1 MIPGG
6 RRWFSWYIFFEGK
19 ILAFYIVIFAAF
31 LLIYGIGR
39 RKAELPVYIVTGVIF
54 GIYLYFLIRIT
65 QFPVMRTPGMEE
77 ALGGNVWSSINL
89 VPFRDILNRIGVYN
103 VILTIPAGFL
113 APALSRKPRREARKE
128 AQKEARSETR
138 RKIGK
143 ILLFFLPGILIELAQ
158 LMQLIVIGYTLRV
171 IDINDL
177 ICNTLGTALGYVLFR
192 AVKKRTPRII

>member
-1 MIPGG
+1 MA
-6 RRWFSWYIFFEGK
+6 YFFEGK
-19 ILAFYIVIFAAF
+19 ILAFYIVIFVAF

-89 VPFRDILNRIGVYN
+89 VPFRDILNRTGVYN

>member
-89 VPFRDILNRIGVYN
+89 VPFRDILNRTGVYN

-113 APALSRKPRREARKE
+113 APALSRKPRREA
-128 AQKEARSETR
+128 QKEARRETR

>member
-1 MIPGG
+1 MA
-6 RRWFSWYIFFEGK
+6 YFFEGK

-89 VPFRDILNRIGVYN
+89 VPFRDILNRTGVYN

-113 APALSRKPRREARKE
+113 APVLSRKPRGDAQKEARREARREARKE
-128 AQKEARSETR
+128 ARRETR

-158 LMQLIVIGYTLRV
+158 LIQLIVIGYTLRV

>member
-1 MIPGG
+1 MA
-6 RRWFSWYIFFEGK
+6 YFFEGK

-89 VPFRDILNRIGVYN
+89 VPFRDILNRTGVYN

-113 APALSRKPRREARKE
+113 APALSRKPRGDAQKEAR
-128 AQKEARSETR
+128 KEARSETR

>member
-1 MIPGG
+1 MA
-6 RRWFSWYIFFEGK
+6 YFFEGK

-31 LLIYGIGR
+31 LLIYRIGR

-89 VPFRDILNRIGVYN
+89 VPFRDILNRTGVYN

-113 APALSRKPRREARKE
+113 APVLSRKPRGDAQKEARKEARREARKE
-128 AQKEARSETR
+128 ARRETR

-192 AVKKRTPRII
+192 AVKKRAPRII

>member
-1 MIPGG
+1 M
-6 RRWFSWYIFFEGK
+6 
-19 ILAFYIVIFAAF
+19 
-31 LLIYGIGR
+31 
-39 RKAELPVYIVTGVIF
+39 
-54 GIYLYFLIRIT
+54 
-65 QFPVMRTPGMEE
+65 
-77 ALGGNVWSSINL
+77 WSSINL
-89 VPFRDILNRIGVYN
+89 VPFRDILNRTGVYN

-113 APALSRKPRREARKE
+113 APALSRKPRREA
-128 AQKEARSETR
+128 QKEARRETR

-192 AVKKRTPRII
+192 AVK